1 MYSWR
6 ILRQRCKGHFVFFH
20 SFILFKLR
28 FSLRHCF
35 SISIGF
41 LFRCH
46 CVCLN
51 LPVSHIRI
59 FCSCYTFNITKI
71 LEQLTYW
78 FHERLNSGFS
88 LFLQLNDWRN
98 YSVIKDSLVYWHLV
112 NRKYSKISFLFKM
125 ATFPQYLKITKKITE
140 LHSISFE
147 MISLSY
153 ILETIHF
160 S

>member
-1 MYSWR
+1 MYSWQ
-6 ILRQRCKGHFVFFH
+6 ILKQCCKGHFVFFH

-28 FSLRHCF
+28 LSLRYCF

-78 FHERLNSGFS
+78 FHERLHSVFS
-88 LFLQLNDWRN
+88 LFCNCAIGENTVLSKTVQFTDI
-98 YSVIKDSLVYWHLV
+98 YSIENIQK
-112 NRKYSKISFLFKM
+112 
-125 ATFPQYLKITKKITE
+125 
-140 LHSISFE
+140 
-147 MISLSY
+147 
-153 ILETIHF
+153 
-160 S
+160 